1 MCFPFYPQ
9 DSEVNKEGEWKVVFA
24 LTYKMIIGQKTN
36 CKFVVCGGWET
47 GSGPD
52 ETRKSDVGQ
61 LILPSPSSKYKVKFF
76 VYCYVWKMSMNMEPQ
91 CKKM

>member
-1 MCFPFYPQ
+1 
-9 DSEVNKEGEWKVVFA
+9 VNEEGEWKVVFA
-24 LTYKMIIGQKTN
+24 RKYKMIITN
-36 CKFVVCGGWET
+36 GNYVVCGGWET

-61 LILPSPSSKYKVKFF
+61 TILPSPLRKDKVKFF
-76 VYCYVWKMSMNMEPQ
+76 VVCYVWKMSMNIESQ